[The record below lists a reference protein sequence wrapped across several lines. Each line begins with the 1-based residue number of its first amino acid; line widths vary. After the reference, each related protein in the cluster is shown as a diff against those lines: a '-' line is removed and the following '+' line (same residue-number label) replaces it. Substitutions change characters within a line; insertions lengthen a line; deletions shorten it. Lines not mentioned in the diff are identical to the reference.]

1 MDDAFSQ
8 ALADWTAF
16 YALMGGAA
24 ATLLGLLFVAVSLR
38 LNIFH
43 QRQVADVR
51 DFAAFTFGTF
61 LVAIAVA
68 GFAIAPHAHRFSLAL
83 SLLLVSVAAF
93 AAIVQI
99 ARLWIR
105 LNTQISGPRPGDTSG
120 EWQAWLYFLGMSGP
134 YAGLIA
140 VVVLLWRSHPAAL
153 GVLAVVEG
161 WLLVTGTVAAWVML
175 SHAGTNAASTDAS
188 DTPGE

>member
-1 MDDAFSQ
+1 MDEAFSR
-8 ALADWTAF
+8 ALAEWTAF
-16 YALMGGAA
+16 FTLMGGAA
-24 ATLLGLLFVAVSLR
+24 ATLLGLLFVALSVR

-68 GFAIAPHAHRFSLAL
+68 GLAIAPHAHRFTLAF
-83 SLLLVSVAAF
+83 SLLLVGIAAF
-93 AAIVQI
+93 FAIAWI

-105 LNTQISGPRPGDTSG
+105 LNIPATGSRPGYTPG
-120 EWQAWLYFLGMSGP
+120 EWRGWAYMLGMSGP

-140 VVVLLWRSHPAAL
+140 VVVLLWRSHPGAL
-153 GVLAVVEG
+153 GWLAIVEG
-161 WLLVTGTVAAWVML
+161 WLLVMGTVAAWVML
-175 SHAGTNAASTDAS
+175 SHAGGASASGDTSDA
-188 DTPGE
+188 PGE